1 MDTDSKPW
9 LFKPGEPSANP
20 AGRPKGS
27 KNRLGEAFVED
38 LHTVW
43 QEGGIDKLRELLQSD
58 PATVVNAIVRVLPKT
73 LDVNVK
79 ADFVHYLR
87 TLTNGH
93 GTRPNGAGEA
103 SVVEGEPGD
112 VRH

>member
-1 MDTDSKPW
+1 MVGRP
-9 LFKPGEPSANP
+9 FEVGHPGGP
-20 AGRPKGS
+20 GRPKGS
-27 KNRLGEAFVED
+27 KNRLGEDFVED

-43 QEGGIDKLRELLQSD
+43 REGGIVKLRELLQSD
-58 PATVVNAIVRVLPKT
+58 PATVVNAIVKVLPKT

-87 TLTNGH
+87 TLNGH
-93 GTRPNGAGEA
+93 GTRPNGAIEA
-103 SVVEGEPGD
+103 PGVEGEPGD